1 MVSQSDICI
10 IGNGAIGKTAALGLA
25 QAGASVTLI
34 DAQPTPAAPATT
46 APDDWDLRV
55 YAVNPQAHALLARLK
70 VWDALDA
77 ARVTPVD
84 AMQVAGDG
92 AQHAGRL
99 NFDAYGARV
108 GALAWIVE
116 DANLNHALDTALRF
130 ASGVRRVQACA
141 QALHVDARAGTI
153 TLTDGT
159 SVQAELIVGADGAQS
174 WVRAQADIAIDYRP
188 YGQQAVVANFS
199 TQLPHHGIA
208 YQWFTATEGIVAL
221 LPLAGNRVSLV
232 WSAPQELAE
241 TMLAEPAVVLAERLA
256 ACCADTLG
264 VLQPLGS
271 GAVRA
276 IPLSMLRPHALTAP
290 RVALIGDA
298 AHVIHPLAGQGMNLG
313 FADVEALVRVVAERG
328 SHRDCGDPRVLSHY
342 ARLRKEDILLMQLA
356 VDSLQRLFAADVEPL
371 RIARNIGMNLVN
383 KLPMLKRRLIAQAM
397 GVRP

>member
-1 MVSQSDICI
+1 MIYQSDICI
-10 IGNGAIGKTAALGLA
+10 IGNGAIGKTAALGFA

-34 DAQPTPAAPATT
+34 DAQPVALAPATT
-46 APDDWDLRV
+46 ATDEWDLRV
-55 YAVNPQAHALLARLK
+55 YAVNPQAQALLARLK
-70 VWDALDA
+70 VWDTLDA
-77 ARVTPVD
+77 TRVTPVD
-84 AMQVAGDG
+84 AMHVAGDG
-92 AQHAGRL
+92 ARYAGQL
-99 NFDAYGARV
+99 DFDAYGARV

-141 QALHVDARAGTI
+141 QVLHVDARAGTI
-153 TLTDGT
+153 TLADGT

-188 YGQQAVVANFS
+188 YAQQAVVANFS
-199 TQLPHHGIA
+199 TQRPHHGVA

-241 TMLAEPAVVLAERLA
+241 AMLAAPAGTLAERLA

-264 VLQPLGS
+264 ALTPLGS
-271 GAVRA
+271 GAVKA

-328 SHRDCGDPRVLSHY
+328 SHRDCGDQRVLSRY

-356 VDSLQRLFAADVEPL
+356 VDGLHRLFAADVEPL
-371 RIARNIGMNLVN
+371 RIARNIGMSLVN
-383 KLPMLKRRLIAQAM
+383 KLPVLKRRLIAQAM